1 MVHLKRFDNKQRKIK
16 NFIEYDKEIDLN
28 NFSLSSVNKNKEKT
42 YYRLNSILVHE
53 GSSIYSGHYYCYV
66 RVSDNNW
73 YCFNDDSVRKVDESK
88 VLKQTPYLL
97 FYEKILNRNRIGHLN
112 VYNSVEKTII
122 DKERSS
128 KNNSILKYN
137 NLKSKIITE
146 KVIRRRRNKVSST
159 KNIKPNLSKIINEK
173 IIKIKNE
180 IRQDLNCSNSI
191 EDRNKINGFAKPY
204 NFRNNLI

>member
-42 YYRLNSILVHE
+42 SYRLNSILIHE

-73 YCFNDDSVRKVDESK
+73 YCFNDDSVRKVEESK

-97 FYEKILNRNRIGHLN
+97 FYEKILNRNRIGNLN
-112 VYNSVEKTII
+112 EYKTVEKTSIN
-122 DKERSS
+122 KEKVS
-128 KNNSILKYN
+128 KNNTI
-137 NLKSKIITE
+137 LKSKNLNSKILTE
-146 KVIRRRRNKVSST
+146 KEIRRRRNKASIS
-159 KNIKPNLSKIINEK
+159 IKPNLSKIINEE
-173 IIKIKNE
+173 IRKIKNE
-180 IRQDLNCSNSI
+180 IRLDLNCSNSI
-191 EDRNKINGFAKPY
+191 QDGNKINVFAKPH